1 MARLINELES
11 SDIEIVGF
19 LEARRV
25 WKEGRHSP
33 CFFGIC
39 VVDENMG

>member
-1 MARLINELES
+1 MAGLIGELENP
-11 SDIEIVGF
+11 DIEIVGF

-25 WKEGRHSP
+25 RKEGGHSP

-39 VVDENMG
+39 VVDRHMG